1 MVHGQNAVMD
11 KSGPRGSGMSTMVMA
26 RFESVPMARSAA
38 HALVADGFTDDVV
51 SVFYGRQPARGRG
64 FWARLAR
71 AVPFHSPRRES
82 EILLVVQLDLA
93 DASAAIGLLRDAGSV
108 SVETSRD
115 DWQAGPWERAAISRQ
130 PAVRRH
136 APGRTQWQP

>member
-1 MVHGQNAVMD
+1 MD
-11 KSGPRGSGMSTMVMA
+11 KSGPWGSGMSTMVMA

-51 SVFYGRQPARGRG
+51 SMFYDRRPAKGRG

-71 AVPFHSPRRES
+71 VLQFHPARREN
-82 EILLVVQLDLA
+82 EILLVVRLNMA
-93 DASAAIGLLRDAGSV
+93 DAPAAISLLRDAGCV

-115 DWQAGPWERAAISRQ
+115 DWHAGPWERAAIIRH
-130 PAVRRH
+130 PAVGRH
-136 APGRTQWQP
+136 AAGHP

>member
-1 MVHGQNAVMD
+1 
-11 KSGPRGSGMSTMVMA
+11 MSTMVMA

-51 SVFYGRQPARGRG
+51 SVFYDCRPAKGRG
-64 FWARLAR
+64 FWAKLAR
-71 AVPFHSPRRES
+71 AVQFHPARREN
-82 EILLVVQLDLA
+82 EILLVVRLDMA
-93 DASAAIGLLRDAGSV
+93 DAPAAISLLRDAGCV

-136 APGRTQWQP
+136 AAGHTQWQP

>member
-1 MVHGQNAVMD
+1 
-11 KSGPRGSGMSTMVMA
+11 MSTMVMA

-71 AVPFHSPRRES
+71 AIQFHPARRES
-82 EILLVVQLDLA
+82 DILLVVQLDMA
-93 DASAAIGLLRDAGSV
+93 DAPAAISLLRDAGSV

-115 DWQAGPWERAAISRQ
+115 DWQAGPWERAAISRR
-130 PAVRRH
+130 PPLRRH
-136 APGRTQWQP
+136 AAGHTQWQP